1 MLARSNT
8 SYLDNLKKP
17 ACASKQDGLLFA
29 SLDYFYTSLFLGICN
44 GYKYWSLDQLHIQ
57 QVWFKL
63 SQALSKV
70 DGTSGGIAVMFND
83 SGFWFKAQVEK
94 LQGHL
99 SKDLIIKS
107 HCYTI
112 FG

>member
-1 MLARSNT
+1 MDINIEALIN
-8 SYLDNLKKP
+8 
-17 ACASKQDGLLFA
+17 
-29 SLDYFYTSLFLGICN
+29 YTFNKLC
-44 GYKYWSLDQLHIQ
+44 
-57 QVWFKL
+57 WFKL

-94 LQGHL
+94 SQGHL
-99 SKDLIIKS
+99 SKELIIKS